1 MDKIDS
7 KIIALLKSMEGVVHT
22 GIVPD
27 RLRKKL
33 LEQEERYAALGPI
46 AVDNVGVRTAVQRE
60 RLYFV
65 VKDKRFRPPP
75 IATVQLVAEDG
86 TVLGEELIKGRKPI
100 IDDGEKLL
108 YLGKDFVIQC
118 SKAKAKGKSSRFV
131 LPPVP
136 FPEIERLD
144 FARNVVSSSPSTL
157 GDTDLKK
164 EIGIEDDP
172 KLASI
177 VIGLDVLK

>member
-7 KIIALLKSMEGVVHT
+7 EIIALLRSMEGVVHT

-27 RLRKKL
+27 KLRKKL
-33 LEQEERYAALGPI
+33 LEREERFATLGPI
-46 AVDNVGVRTAVQRE
+46 AVDNIGVRTAVQRE

-86 TVLGEELIKGRKPI
+86 TVLGEELIKGRKPM

-136 FPEIERLD
+136 FPEIERLGI
-144 FARNVVSSSPSTL
+144 ARNVVSSSPSTL

-164 EIGIEDDP
+164 EIGIDDDP
-172 KLASI
+172 RLASI

>member
-7 KIIALLKSMEGVVHT
+7 EIIALLESMAGVVHT

-33 LEQEERYAALGPI
+33 LEHEERYAALGPI
-46 AVDNVGVRTAVQRE
+46 AVDNIGVRTAVLRE
-60 RLYFV
+60 RLYYV
-65 VKDKRFRPPP
+65 VKDSRFRPPP

-86 TVLGEELIKGRKPI
+86 TVLGEELIKGRKPAI
-100 IDDGEKLL
+100 EDGEKILH
-108 YLGKDFVIQC
+108 LGKDFVIRY
-118 SKAKAKGKSSRFV
+118 SKAKAKGKNSRFV

-136 FPEIERLD
+136 FPEIERLGI
-144 FARNVVSSSPSTL
+144 AKNVVSSSPSTL

-164 EIGIEDDP
+164 EIGIDDDP

-177 VIGLDVLK
+177 VIGLDVLR